1 IYDSLERKVQYKSK
15 NYTENR
21 TYDSLGLLVYEI
33 STFNGEKNEY
43 RIERIKNK
51 DELKS
56 IIGYKNN
63 IKEYVVQYKGRK
75 SKTKYLNNN
84 QVDFV
89 KYNGDNKIVRHKTKR
104 KSIDGKWDV
113 WIVRHTYNGD
123 GLIVKSTQTKNGK
136 ENSIVNII
144 YK

>member
-1 IYDSLERKVQYKSK
+1 
-15 NYTENR
+15 
-21 TYDSLGLLVYEI
+21 
-33 STFNGEKNEY
+33 
-43 RIERIKNK
+43 
-51 DELKS
+51 
-56 IIGYKNN
+56 
-63 IKEYVVQYKGRK
+63 QYKGRK

-144 YK
+144 YKDGLEVKEIRTTIFEYKTVRTTNYQYE